1 MRVLRPVQDAP
12 DPSAPRPVANGV
24 LGMLLF
30 VIPETMI
37 FAGLISAF
45 SIVRAQFPL
54 WPPPDQPR
62 LPIEDTAVNTTALLM
77 SGVMLFLA
85 RSSLWSDARATRMYL
100 GAATLLGVLFVAFQG
115 VEWLALIREGLTLT
129 SSTLGSFFYLTVGL
143 HALHAVG
150 AIGLLI
156 YAWTRLQRGWLSPTL
171 LGTTEVLWYFVVA
184 MWPLLYWRVYL

>member
-1 MRVLRPVQDAP
+1 MRVLRPVEGPEAE
-12 DPSAPRPVANGV
+12 ARPRPIANPI

-62 LPIEDTAVNTTALLM
+62 LPVEETAINTVALLL
-77 SGVMLFLA
+77 SAVTLYLA
-85 RSSLWSDARATRMYL
+85 RRNLAGDARTTRIYLTATM
-100 GAATLLGVLFVAFQG
+100 LLGGFFVVFQG
-115 VEWLALIREGLTLT
+115 VEWVALIREGLTLT
-129 SSTLGSFFYLTVGL
+129 SSTLGSFFYLIVGL
-143 HALHAVG
+143 HGLHAVV
-150 AIGLLI
+150 ALGLLA

-171 LGTTEVLWYFVVA
+171 MGTTQIFWYFVVA
-184 MWPLLYWRVYL
+184 MWPVLYWRVYL